1 MTYFTRIMIDTRM
14 RRTRWVMLSLE
25 RLHAIV
31 ARSVDPI
38 HQGCGR
44 MLWRLD
50 EGRNGRI
57 SRLYIVSDTVPD
69 ARILCAELDVL
80 SKNIATCEYEPFLDK
95 LAIGQEWGFRLKA
108 NPTKSCPSPDFS
120 TRGKRVGI
128 VKVEDQLEWLYEKAR
143 KAGFHMPINRLEIP
157 EVMVRDSR
165 KVDFSRQGST
175 VTLSSVVYDG
185 VLAID
190 DVDLFK
196 QALLQGIG
204 RAKGYGFGLLT
215 LVPLTRESR

>member
-14 RRTRWVMLSLE
+14 RRARWVMLSLE

-38 HQGCGR
+38 RQGCGR

-69 ARILCAELDVL
+69 ARILCAELDVP

-175 VTLSSVVYDG
+175 VTLSSVIYDG

-190 DVDLFK
+190 DADLFK

-215 LVPLTRESR
+215 LVPLTRGSR